1 MAEEE
6 ISYMKPE
13 SVRLPGSRFPR
24 ILKFSANKGK
34 PKLLIDLK
42 KSHSYEA
49 QSRSY
54 LRQVLFR
61 GIASMHMMLSQ

>member
-54 LRQVLFR
+54 LR
-61 GIASMHMMLSQ
+61 